1 MKMKCVLMAV
11 AAILTIGSVRAM
23 TMAELQSAIDA
34 AESGG
39 TVYVTSDISYDSAL
53 VVTKSVTITSADGST
68 FTLTRDASYAAGTLV
83 TLATE
88 GANLTVA
95 NLVVDGNKV
104 AGKTRGVAVEVS
116 AGTVTLEN
124 GFVLQNFYSTI
135 QGCGVYVHT
144 AGHLVMNDGAV
155 IRDLENDSYGVAVL
169 IDGVAVLIE
178 SGKSADAADFTMNG
192 GLITGCADH
201 HATSSDGYG
210 GAVYLYGYYSA
221 FRGKGGTIEGNASD
235 NCVAGVNAYLG
246 LVEIEGD
253 FTVTNNVG
261 DLANNL
267 AFRCESGVRA
277 IQVTGDY
284 TGELTLKFYGAK
296 SPTLEEGASP
306 TYIYTSVQS
315 TRRKG
320 CSNMTFEDESTLALD
335 LDEKLYGTWYG
346 TIRRVAAR
354 RLVSRTGRWANSFSF
369 DAAFKAVESGDTLAL
384 CSNVTVTASYPIT
397 NDVTI
402 TSAAGG
408 PYAFEREAKN
418 IALLRVSVKS
428 DLPARLTLRDVIV
441 DGVNVESEKWGQTVV
456 VDESAELVMES
467 GAVIRNA
474 CALSGGAAVSVGV
487 GAKLALKDGSRIEN
501 CRTTDAKPYGSAI
514 RCEKDSSFEM
524 SGGVITGCAADLNG
538 ADVASG
544 YGGVVYLGQ
553 NVVFDMTGGA
563 ITNNAGAN
571 GCGGVVNYLGT
582 VKVSGSAV
590 IADNG
595 GTYPDVFNCGV
606 RHTSYYG
613 DFRGR
618 VGISNV
624 GQAADEVTKVVREED
639 AATGA
644 WGFYPAT
651 LTGSTLVGKDDGT
664 GKVVWAEAI
673 GSVEGVKAATVED
686 LRLLLPTTLDLHEG
700 SASFARLP
708 IVLTGA
714 ATELDGTLAIDFD
727 KDSRKHKSAWSIPLL
742 AAGDGEKL
750 TGTWNFVLPEG
761 ADRWAV
767 WANGIGY
774 TFGYN
779 PLGMRFIVR

>member
-39 TVYVTSDISYDSAL
+39 TVYVTSDISYDSVL
-53 VVTKSVTITSADGST
+53 VVTKSVTITSAEDST
-68 FTLTRDASYAAGTLV
+68 FTLTRDANYTTGTLV

-88 GANLTVA
+88 GANLIFA
-95 NLVVDGNKV
+95 NLVVDGNK
-104 AGKTRGVAVEVS
+104 ATGKTRGVAVEVS
-116 AGTVTLEN
+116 AGTVTLEK

-135 QGCGVYVHT
+135 PGGGVYVHT

-169 IDGVAVLIE
+169 VG
-178 SGKSADAADFTMNG
+178 SGKSMDAADFTMNG
-192 GLITGCADH
+192 GLIAGCVDH
-201 HATSSDGYG
+201 YASASDGYG
-210 GAVYLYGYYSA
+210 GAVYLYGYYSTFHA
-221 FRGKGGTIEGNASD
+221 KGGTITGNASGH
-235 NCVAGVNAYLG
+235 CVAGVNAYLG
-246 LVEIEGD
+246 MVEIEGD
-253 FTVTNNVG
+253 FTATNNVG
-261 DLANNL
+261 GLANNL
-267 AFRCESGVRA
+267 AFRCEDGVRA

-284 TGELTLKFYGAK
+284 TGELTLKFYGPK
-296 SPTLEEGASP
+296 SPALEEGAYL
-306 TYIYTSVQS
+306 TYFYTSVQS

-320 CSNMTFEDESTLALD
+320 CANMTFEDEPTLAFD

-354 RLVSRTGRWANSFSF
+354 RLVSRTGRWANAFSF
-369 DAAFKAVESGDTLAL
+369 DAAFKTVEPGDTLAL
-384 CSNVTVTASYPIT
+384 CQNVTVTASYLIT
-397 NDVTI
+397 NDVMI

-408 PYAFEREAKN
+408 PYAFERETKN

-428 DLPARLTLRDVIV
+428 DLPARLTLKDVIV
-441 DGVNVESEKWGQTVV
+441 DGMNVENEQWGQTIV
-456 VDESAELVMES
+456 VDEGAELALDS
-467 GAVIRNA
+467 GSVIRNA
-474 CALSGGAAVSVGV
+474 RVPSGGAAVQVGI
-487 GAKLALKDGSRIEN
+487 GARLAMKDGSRIEN
-501 CRTTDAKPYGSAI
+501 CRTMGAKPYGAAI
-514 RCEKDSSFEM
+514 RCEEDSSFEM
-524 SGGVITGCAADLNG
+524 SGGVITGCAADLSG

-544 YGGVVYLGQ
+544 YGGIVYLGK
-553 NVVFDMTGGA
+553 NVVFDMTGGE

-624 GQAADEVTKVVREED
+624 DQAADEVTKVVREED

-644 WGFYPAT
+644 WCFHPAT
-651 LTGSTLVGKDDGT
+651 LIGSNLVGKDDGT

-673 GSVEGVKAATVED
+673 GSVEGVKASTTED
-686 LRLLLPTTLDLHEG
+686 LRLLLPTVLDLHDG
-700 SASFARLP
+700 SADFARLP

-714 ATELDGTLAIDFD
+714 ATELDGTLALDFD
-727 KDSRKHKSAWSIPLL
+727 KDSRKHQSAWSVPLL
-742 AAGDGEKL
+742 AAGKDEKL
-750 TGTWNFVLPEG
+750 TGVWSFVLPKG
-761 ADRWAV
+761 SDRWTV
-767 WANGIGY
+767 WENGIGY

>member
-53 VVTKSVTITSADGST
+53 VVTKSVTIASAEGST

-95 NLVVDGNKV
+95 NLVVDGNKS

-116 AGTVTLEN
+116 AGTVTLEK

-135 QGCGVYVHT
+135 QGCGVYVHA

-169 IDGVAVLIE
+169 IG

-192 GLITGCADH
+192 GLITGCTDH
-201 HATSSDGYG
+201 HASASDGYG
-210 GAVYLYGYYSA
+210 GAVYLYGYYST
-221 FRGKGGTIEGNASD
+221 FRGKGGTIMGNASD
-235 NCVAGVNAYLG
+235 HCVAGVNAYLG
-246 LVEIEGD
+246 MVEIEGD
-253 FTVTNNVG
+253 FTATNNVG
-261 DLANNL
+261 GLANNL

-296 SPTLEEGASP
+296 SPTPDEGANP

-320 CSNMTFEDESTLALD
+320 CANMTFEDEPTRALD
-335 LDEKLYGTWYG
+335 LDERLYGNWYG

-354 RLVSRTGRWANSFSF
+354 RLVSRTGRWSNAFSF
-369 DAAFKAVESGDTLAL
+369 DAAYKTVEPGDALAL
-384 CSNVTVTASYPIT
+384 CQNVAVAASYPIT

-408 PYAFEREAKN
+408 PYAFERETKN

-428 DLPARLTLRDVIV
+428 DLPARLTLKDVIV
-441 DGVNVESEKWGQTVV
+441 DGLNVENEKWGQAVV
-456 VDESAELVMES
+456 VDEGAELVLDS

-487 GAKLALKDGSRIEN
+487 GAKLVMKDGSRIEN

-514 RCEKDSSFEM
+514 RCGSDSSFEM

-538 ADVASG
+538 ANVASG
-544 YGGVVYLGQ
+544 YGGVVYLGE
-553 NVVFDMTGGA
+553 NAVFDMTGGA

-595 GTYPDVFNCGV
+595 GTYPDVFNCGT
-606 RHTSYYG
+606 RHTCYYG

-624 GQAADEVTKVVREED
+624 DQAADEVTKVVREGD

-644 WGFYPAT
+644 WCFYPAT
-651 LTGSTLVGKDDGT
+651 LTGSTLVGKDDGA
-664 GKVVWAEAI
+664 GKVVWAEAV
-673 GSVEGVKAATVED
+673 GSVEGMKAATAED
-686 LRLLLPTTLDLHEG
+686 LRLLLPTALDLHGG
-700 SASFARLP
+700 SADFARLP

-714 ATELDGTLAIDFD
+714 ATELGGTLALDFD
-727 KDSRKHKSAWSIPLL
+727 KDSRKHRPAWSIPLL
-742 AAGDGEKL
+742 AAGEGESL
-750 TGTWNFVLPEG
+750 TGAWNFVLPDG
-761 ADRWAV
+761 ATRWHVRAS
-767 WANGIGY
+767 GGGY
-774 TFGYN
+774 AFGYC
-779 PLGMRFIVR
+779 PPGLLFVIR